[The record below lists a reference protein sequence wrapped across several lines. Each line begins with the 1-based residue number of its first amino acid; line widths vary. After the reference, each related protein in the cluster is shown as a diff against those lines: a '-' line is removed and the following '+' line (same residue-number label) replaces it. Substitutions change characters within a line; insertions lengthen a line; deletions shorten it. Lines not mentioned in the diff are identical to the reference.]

1 MGKNQ
6 NKNKNQLT
14 IEVSVPENNT
24 NLAPSAD

>member
-14 IEVSVPENNT
+14 IEVSVPGNNT
-24 NLAPSAD
+24 HLAPSAD

>member
-6 NKNKNQLT
+6 NQNQLT